1 MSANGKVGIR
11 DISKKE
17 EHIVTFRKEQDD
29 TYTKTT
35 KTMVR
40 DRSTGGIKHLKRKNP
55 IVEDGPY
62 KLVTS
67 SGSYDEKLEYEDWN
81 GEKAFL
87 YFEKLIVEA
96 NSENSS

>member
-40 DRSTGGIKHLKRKNP
+40 DRSTGGIKHLKSKNP

-67 SGSYDEKLEYEDWN
+67 SDNYDEKLEYEDWN
-81 GEKAFL
+81 GEKVFL
-87 YFEKLIVEA
+87 YFEKLITEVDNEY
-96 NSENSS
+96 ST